1 MYRLLLFVSLTVL
14 SWHSL
19 AERIPRIEQQMDADI
34 QWPLRFPSSQQLDAW
49 LHDLQKQTNS
59 DTWYRVQ
66 AMRLLTQGMEPAKAE
81 ISRQALQALLL
92 QAGQVSVEAQLEV
105 LNALLE
111 LQLQQQHY
119 KDALALQP
127 QVVAL
132 LAHDLTPRLQ
142 FQLHLQLGRVLKA
155 NGELEQALHFFLKAH
170 HEILLLDMR
179 GTDYRRQYL
188 QLQLARIQSRL
199 QNYHYAIQIASQAL
213 QASYEHGLDLLLPEL
228 YLVRGAAA
236 QLAEGTTEQVM
247 ADFKAATAVKDPQAL
262 GRVQMLGFNNLGA
275 VHLHRR
281 EFEQALTYL
290 DQGIAI
296 AERLGNDRE
305 IHVMRFNIGYVLVLQ
320 DLVEQGLPMM
330 EQAYAAFSGLATP
343 GMQGIMLGHL
353 ADAYHEAGLLVQ
365 ENEALRQQRQIRD
378 QVLAVE
384 RDRVFS
390 ELQVQFEAQ
399 EQGLRI
405 QLLEQANALRD
416 ERLTRAQRE
425 RTLYIGLVTIL
436 LLGLTGALLAIRQVR
451 RLNAQLDDLS
461 KRDPLTQLLNRRAL
475 SAMGHAKGDLLVL
488 LDVDHF
494 KQINDRYGHEKG
506 DAVLTAL
513 AERLITAVRKDD
525 QVLRWGGEEF
535 LLILRGVGEDAV
547 EDNLIKLCNALRFE
561 LIADL
566 EVTASGG
573 AVLLQ
578 EGQAMQQALQQA
590 DALLYQAKAQGRC
603 QIHYQASD
611 GLVSVLR

>member
-1 MYRLLLFVSLTVL
+1 MYRVFVVFFLTVL
-14 SWHSL
+14 SWHSF
-19 AERIPRIEQQMDADI
+19 AERVPRIEQQLDAVI
-34 QWPLRFPSSQQLDAW
+34 QWPLRFPDTAQLAVWEQQLHA
-49 LHDLQKQTNS
+49 KSES
-59 DTWYRVQ
+59 DTWFRV
-66 AMRLLTQGMEPAKAE
+66 
-81 ISRQALQALLL
+81 QALLL
-92 QAGQVSVEAQLEV
+92 LQQALVPQQKQEGFSALQTLLRQAEAMSTEAQLEV

-111 LQLQQQHY
+111 LYLHHQEF
-119 KDALALQP
+119 DAAVALQP
-127 QVVAL
+127 QVQAL
-132 LAHDLTPRLQ
+132 LEQDVGPRLQ
-142 FQLHLQLGRVLKA
+142 FQLRLQLGRALKA
-155 NGELEQALHFFLKAH
+155 SGQLEPALQRFLQAHN
-170 HEILLLDMR
+170 EIVLLDLQ

-199 QNYHYAIQIASQAL
+199 QNYQYAIQIVSQAL
-213 QASYEHGLDLLLPEL
+213 DAAQAQGLDALLPEL

-236 QLAEGTTEQVM
+236 QMAYGTTDQVM
-247 ADFKAATAVKDPQAL
+247 ADFRAATTVRDPQEL
-262 GRVQMLGFNNLGA
+262 GRVHMLGFNNLGA

-281 EFEQALTYL
+281 EFEPALTYL
-290 DQGIAI
+290 EQGIAI

-320 DLVEQGLPMM
+320 GQTDQGLPMM
-330 EQAYAAFSGLATP
+330 EQAYAAFADKTTP
-343 GMQGIMLGHL
+343 GTQGIMLGHL
-353 ADAYHEAGLLVQ
+353 ADAYHEAGLFLQ
-365 ENEALRQQRQIRD
+365 ENQVLRQQRQIRD
-378 QVLAVE
+378 QVLAIE

-494 KQINDRYGHEKG
+494 KQINDRYGHERG
-506 DAVLTAL
+506 DAVLTEL

-535 LLILRGVGEDAV
+535 LLILRGVGEHAV

-561 LIADL
+561 PIAEL

-590 DALLYQAKAQGRC
+590 DALLYQAKAQGRS